1 MTPLQRLA
9 RRLGYDLAPRRK
21 ARSPGA
27 QLAAVLER
35 FSVTCVLDVGANVG
49 QYARRLRAFGYAG
62 RIVSFEPLPEAH
74 TELVRRAAPDPVWQV
89 APRMAIGEREGEV
102 EIELSAE
109 SDMSSILPQSAL
121 LRRISP
127 SSAVIRRE
135 RVPIARL
142 DRIAA
147 AYLGP
152 DDETFLKIDVQ
163 GYEHQVIEGAR
174 DLLRTVRGI
183 QLEMSLVPCYEGER
197 GFRETIDHLEAAGF
211 ELYLLLPGYFE
222 RKLARQ
228 LQVDG
233 VFIREQADPSDLA
246 PYAAATPDQARP
258 DVGTAEQSNVEIA
271 RDVGNHDLA
280 GQAFGCEIE
289 PRRPVQLVADATL
302 DQREAEAVLRRR
314 RGARPPCLAP
324 DEP

>member
-1 MTPLQRLA
+1 MTPLQRIA
-9 RRLGYDLAPRRK
+9 RRLGYDFAPRRK
-21 ARSPGA
+21 ARSPDA

-35 FSVTCVLDVGANVG
+35 FSVSCVLDVGANVG
-49 QYARRLRAFGYAG
+49 QYAKRLRALGYAG
-62 RIVSFEPLPEAH
+62 RIVSFEPLAEAH
-74 TELVRRAAPDPVWQV
+74 AGLLRRAAADPTWHV
-89 APRMAIGEREGEV
+89 AQRMAIGERDGEV
-102 EIELSAE
+102 EIELAAE

-127 SSAVIRRE
+127 TSAVIRRE

-147 AYLGP
+147 SFVAPG
-152 DDETFLKIDVQ
+152 DEVFLKIDVQ
-163 GYEHQVIEGAR
+163 GYEPQVLEGAG

-197 GFRETIDHLEAAGF
+197 GFRETIDQLEVAGF

-233 VFIREQADPSDLA
+233 VFIRP
-246 PYAAATPDQARP
+246 
-258 DVGTAEQSNVEIA
+258 
-271 RDVGNHDLA
+271 
-280 GQAFGCEIE
+280 
-289 PRRPVQLVADATL
+289 PR
-302 DQREAEAVLRRR
+302 
-314 RGARPPCLAP
+314 
-324 DEP
+324 

>member
-1 MTPLQRLA
+1 MTPLQRIA

-21 ARSPGA
+21 ARSPDA

-35 FSVTCVLDVGANVG
+35 FSVNCVLDVGANVG
-49 QYARRLRAFGYAG
+49 QYAKRLRALGYAG
-62 RIVSFEPLPEAH
+62 RIVSFEPLPDAH
-74 TELVRRAAPDPVWQV
+74 AGLLRRAAADPTWQV
-89 APRMAIGEREGEV
+89 AQRMAIGERDGEV
-102 EIELSAE
+102 EIELAAE

-127 SSAVIRRE
+127 TSAVIRRE

-147 AYLGP
+147 SFVAPG
-152 DDETFLKIDVQ
+152 DEVFLKIDVQ
-163 GYEHQVIEGAR
+163 GYEPQVLEGAG

-197 GFRETIDHLEAAGF
+197 GFRETIDQLEAAGF

-233 VFIREQADPSDLA
+233 VFIRP
-246 PYAAATPDQARP
+246 
-258 DVGTAEQSNVEIA
+258 
-271 RDVGNHDLA
+271 
-280 GQAFGCEIE
+280 
-289 PRRPVQLVADATL
+289 PR
-302 DQREAEAVLRRR
+302 
-314 RGARPPCLAP
+314 
-324 DEP
+324 